1 MKPRLPPAALIGL
14 ACLIEV
20 LSMAPLSTFP
30 SLIPVFRAAWGISN
44 TEAGWISGVF
54 FAGMLGAVAIG
65 TALTDRVDARRV
77 FASGLAIGGLG
88 ALGFAGSATG
98 VWSAG
103 LWRLLQ
109 GVGFGATYM
118 PGLKLLTDLLPVR
131 SASRATSFYTATYY
145 LGAGLS
151 YLLAIDLEAALGWR
165 FTYALVATGP
175 LAGLVLA
182 LLLIPTP
189 PKPGPRL
196 QTRLLDFRPALAS
209 RRVLGFALV
218 YGLHN
223 LEVFAFSSWLVPFL
237 VFSRSLQDPA
247 TPGLDWGLGAI
258 AALASVVGL
267 PASIAGNEIAQRIG
281 RPPVIIGVMIGS
293 AILGVALGAL
303 ASTAYALVLALTFAY
318 SAAIAADSATTTAGI
333 IQVAEPRTKGTT
345 MSLYAIIGFTGAF
358 VGPVIFGA
366 ALDLAGGDQAARA
379 WLAAFGAIAAL
390 VLLGPL
396 IVHSLIGMT
405 PIGR

>member
-1 MKPRLPPAALIGL
+1 MRSRLPPAALIGL
-14 ACLIEV
+14 ACIIEV

-30 SLIPVFRAAWGISN
+30 SLIPVFRAAWGLSN

-54 FAGMLGAVAIG
+54 FAGMVGAVAIG
-65 TALTDRVDARRV
+65 TALTDRIDARRV

-88 ALGFAGSATG
+88 ALGFADAAQG

-103 LWRLLQ
+103 FWRLLQ

-118 PGLKLLTDLLPVR
+118 PGLKLLTDLLPAH

-151 YLLAIDLEAALGWR
+151 YLLAVDLEGALGWR
-165 FTYALVATGP
+165 STYALVAAGP
-175 LAGLVLA
+175 LAGLALA

-189 PKPGPRL
+189 PKHGARL
-196 QTRLLDFRPALAS
+196 ETRLLDFRPVLTS
-209 RRVLGFALV
+209 RRVLGFALI

-247 TPGLDWGLGAI
+247 TLGLGWSLGTT

-267 PASIAGNEIAQRIG
+267 PASIAGNEVAQRIG
-281 RPPVIIGVMIGS
+281 RQRVIVGVMIGS
-293 AILGVALGAL
+293 ATLGIALGAL
-303 ASTAYALVLALTFAY
+303 ASTAYALVVALTFAY
-318 SAAIAADSATTTAGI
+318 SAAIAADSATTTAGV
-333 IQVAEPRTKGTT
+333 IQVAEHRHKGTT

-358 VGPVIFGA
+358 VGPVIFGT
-366 ALDLAGGDQAARA
+366 ALDLGGGDQVVRA
-379 WLAAFGAIAAL
+379 WLAAFGAIALL

-396 IVHSLIGMT
+396 IVRWLIGMGQ
-405 PIGR
+405 IGR